1 MAVYAMDRES
11 LAWRELAHVLG
22 ATARV
27 DQGVAELWCEVET
40 ATPAPGVTPAM
51 AQLAWVVAASASR
64 DPGRD
69 AALTD
74 WLRRH
79 TPPSVGSDR
88 TESRGT
94 DSRGTESRATE
105 SDRTNAIGGSAV
117 IHGPAVQAR
126 DIHGGIHVHHSA
138 PQDRPRPPAPRQFPP
153 VRRQLVDRE
162 SDVRALDALR
172 AQHPPHSHQLLVV
185 SGFAGVGKTTLVSRW
200 LRDQADSFPDGQL
213 YADLGGHSTGEE
225 TGEPG
230 ESGQTGGPVVRP
242 VRPVRPTAV
251 LEGFLHA
258 LGAASVP
265 ADLAQRMALWRSL
278 TADLRLGVFLDNAY
292 TAAQVRPLLFGSPT
306 GLTVVT
312 SRNHLTGLLADGA
325 ALHRLGTLTT
335 DSAVEL
341 LAAGGGGS
349 RVAQE
354 PSAAREV
361 VTLCA
366 CLPLAVCL
374 AAAQLAVRPNRS
386 VSALAASLS
395 QGQGSL
401 DALRIDGE
409 AVVRTALDLSYELLP
424 HHSATLYRRMGLLPT
439 DRYDLFMLT
448 ASAADNDTTTTETVE
463 LALDALLEANLLE
476 ETGSGVY
483 RFHDLVRPHARQLGA
498 AEESVSQHTV
508 TLRRYVAWC
517 LATASTAETIL
528 TPSHRMT
535 LADDVSDPFDATA
548 VVPTPLPGP
557 AEALDWLDTHRDG
570 LMGAVRHCAD
580 AGWHTACWRLVDVM
594 WPLFLRLRPTEMWIE
609 AHREGLA
616 AARACGSRAGEGR
629 MLTSGAIGLRTGGRY
644 AESADWYTQ
653 ALEHA
658 TYDGDVRQQAQALN
672 GLGHLSLLTSQL
684 DEARAYFENAL
695 LLRESIGYLRGA
707 ALSRRRL
714 GETALAAGE
723 LTTAAMHLVRAHAEL
738 EAQEEHYEAA
748 RALALLG
755 HVLASDGD
763 HEGGTAR
770 LREALGMFREAG
782 ARSDHWQ
789 ARSLEWLGQAAE
801 RRGDGEEAGRCYEA
815 ARELYGRQ
823 DPADAQRVDDRLR
836 HL

>member
-1 MAVYAMDRES
+1 
-11 LAWRELAHVLG
+11 
-22 ATARV
+22 
-27 DQGVAELWCEVET
+27 
-40 ATPAPGVTPAM
+40 M
-51 AQLAWVVAASASR
+51 AQLARAVAALASH
-64 DPGRD
+64 DPGTD
-69 AALTD
+69 AAVTD

-79 TPPSVGSDR
+79 TPPTVGSDP
-88 TESRGT
+88 
-94 DSRGTESRATE
+94 ANA
-105 SDRTNAIGGSAV
+105 DRTNAIGGAAT

-138 PQDRPRPPAPRQFPP
+138 PQERPRPPAPRQFPP
-153 VRRQLVDRE
+153 LRRQLVDRE
-162 SDVRALDALR
+162 SDVQALDALR
-172 AQHPPHSHQLLVV
+172 AQHPPHTHPLLVV

-200 LRDQADSFPDGQL
+200 LRDHADSFPDGQL
-213 YADLGGHSTGEE
+213 YADLGGHSTGGE
-225 TGEPG
+225 TGG
-230 ESGQTGGPVVRP
+230 P

-265 ADLAQRMALWRSL
+265 ADLAQRIALWRSL
-278 TADLRLGVFLDNAY
+278 TAELRLGVFLDNAF

-335 DSAVEL
+335 ESAVEL

-349 RVAQE
+349 RVARD
-354 PSAAREV
+354 PAAAREV

-424 HHSATLYRRMGLLPT
+424 QDSATLYRRMGLLPT

-448 ASAADNDTTTTETVE
+448 ASAADDTTTTTTTTGDVE

-476 ETGSGVY
+476 ETGSAVY
-483 RFHDLVRPHARQLGA
+483 RFHDLVRPHARRLGT
-498 AEESVSQHTV
+498 AEESASQHAH
-508 TLRRYVAWC
+508 TLRRYVDWC
-517 LATASTAETIL
+517 LATASAAESIL
-528 TPSHRMT
+528 TPSHRMP
-535 LADDVSDPFDATA
+535 APDGVPVPDPGDTPTAAPTAAPTVTPAVAPA
-548 VVPTPLPGP
+548 VVPTPLAGP

-570 LMGAVRHCAD
+570 LMGAVRHCAR
-580 AGWHTACWRLVDVM
+580 AGWHTACWHLVDVM

-629 MLTSGAIGLRTGGRY
+629 MLTSGAIGLRTAGRY
-644 AESADWYTQ
+644 AESADWYRQ

-658 TYDGDVRQQAQALN
+658 AYDGDVRQQAQALN

-695 LLRESIGYLRGA
+695 GLRESIGYLRGA

-723 LTTAAMHLVRAHAEL
+723 LSTAANHLVRAHAEL
-738 EAQEEHYEAA
+738 DAQDEHYEAA

-770 LREALGMFREAG
+770 LREALGMFRGAG
-782 ARSDHWQ
+782 ARSEHWQ

-801 RRGDGEEAGRCYEA
+801 QRGDGEEAGRCYEA

-823 DPADAQRVDDRLR
+823 DPSDAQRVEERLR